1 MGENKSVLRE
11 AVERGWVGGTS
22 GAVAMG
28 LQVSSIRF
36 SRRRNLTV
44 VQVCSLMWVRTVMNY
59 QYRHG
64 GTTTTAFSTLWR
76 QGGIRRLYI
85 GFGPALLQGPLA
97 RFGDT
102 AANVALLSL
111 LDGTQVLTL
120 LLSTKSTQ
128 R

>member
-1 MGENKSVLRE
+1 MSENKSVLRE

-22 GAVAMG
+22 GAAAMG
-28 LQVSSIRF
+28 LQVSF
-36 SRRRNLTV
+36 SRYSCRRNLMV

-76 QGGIRRLYI
+76 QGGIRRLYR

-102 AANVALLSL
+102 AANVALLAL

-120 LLSTKSTQ
+120 LITTNLH
-128 R
+128 

>member
-1 MGENKSVLRE
+1 MTDDEMQGERKKTIDFYSIISS
-11 AVERGWVGGTS
+11 T
-22 GAVAMG
+22 MG
-28 LQVSSIRF
+28 LQVSFSRF
-36 SRRRNLTV
+36 SPLRNLDV
-44 VQVCSLMWVRTVMNY
+44 VQVCSLMWVQAVMNY

-64 GTTTTAFSTLWR
+64 GTTTTAFATLWR

-102 AANVALLSL
+102 AANVALLAL

-120 LLSTKSTQ
+120 
-128 R
+128 